1 MKSFECNIKKGL
13 FPYNFVNKDNL
24 FYVGDKPSISFYNN
38 ISNKDYDSI
47 LDLNWNLEQETLKY
61 LRSDVEGLLEI
72 IIKFSH
78 NIFNKYSLNITKY
91 KTK

>member
-1 MKSFECNIKKGL
+1 MVPGNLDSLLKSFNCINEKGN

-47 LDLNWNLEQETLKY
+47 LDLN
-61 LRSDVEGLLEI
+61 
-72 IIKFSH
+72 
-78 NIFNKYSLNITKY
+78 
-91 KTK
+91 

>member
-1 MKSFECNIKKGL
+1 MKKVISLII
-13 FPYNFVNKDNL
+13 L

-72 IIKFSH
+72 IIKFSN